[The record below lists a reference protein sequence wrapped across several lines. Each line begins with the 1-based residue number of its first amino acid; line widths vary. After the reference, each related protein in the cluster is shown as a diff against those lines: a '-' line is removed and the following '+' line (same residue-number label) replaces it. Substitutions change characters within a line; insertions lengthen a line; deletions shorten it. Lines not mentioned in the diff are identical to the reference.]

1 MDSVDRTDIGPCSRT
16 ERTKGAGWRR
26 CCCLLVWLGA
36 LHQTLIAFATP
47 AGGGSPSR
55 SAIRPVARL
64 TAALSFATRAARAT
78 RDDGSPAPLT
88 ERLWRDGADQ
98 PDSPLSLA
106 AWSGTRLALLRGE
119 FQGPAAAAATNLA
132 ESRAKVA
139 MARDV
144 LGALLASAVES
155 SSAIAWLT
163 DGQQLRLM
171 PVFRARGFGVR
182 VAMAW

>member
-1 MDSVDRTDIGPCSRT
+1 MDSVDGTDSDLCGRT
-16 ERTKGAGWRR
+16 ERNLGAGWRR

-36 LHQTLIAFATP
+36 LHQTLVAFATP
-47 AGGGSPSR
+47 AGGGSSSTSP
-55 SAIRPVARL
+55 IRPVARL
-64 TAALSFATRAARAT
+64 TAALSFATRLARDT
-78 RDDGSPAPLT
+78 RSDGGPAGLT

-106 AWSGTRLALLRGE
+106 AWSGTRLQWLRGE
-119 FQGPAAAAATNLA
+119 FRGPAAAAAANLA

-155 SSAIAWLT
+155 SRAIAWLT
-163 DGQQLRLM
+163 AGQQPRLM
-171 PVFRARGFGVR
+171 PVFRARGFGLK